1 MVDLR
6 EPRIL
11 GKTLRIGHL
20 DVVGHDVRD
29 AAELYVQM
37 SDGDGPPQ
45 RRRGPALHDRNEP
58 IPPPEND
65 KQHDQDDDDAGNG
78 EPSGKSAFSHSL
90 PTGRAGARPRAA
102 LISELTGNR
111 SARFRPLSFRLPA
124 GCFREG
130 MYVMREQTVLL
141 CLFAALAGP
150 ALAQPAAPAGN
161 ASSPGGVAAPE
172 APAPAGEAGPA
183 PSPAQREHTARPI
196 AKPSATGE
204 NAARQS
210 LLAARKAIGEG
221 RSQQAAQFAYARRG
235 AAPRHAESPSIR
247 GSRPAS
253 TRFSGQVAEARGVV
267 AAGYDARALKLVD
280 AALARLPPRPPHRK
294 AGPG

>member
-1 MVDLR
+1 
-6 EPRIL
+6 
-11 GKTLRIGHL
+11 
-20 DVVGHDVRD
+20 
-29 AAELYVQM
+29 
-37 SDGDGPPQ
+37 
-45 RRRGPALHDRNEP
+45 
-58 IPPPEND
+58 
-65 KQHDQDDDDAGNG
+65 
-78 EPSGKSAFSHSL
+78 
-90 PTGRAGARPRAA
+90 
-102 LISELTGNR
+102 
-111 SARFRPLSFRLPA
+111 
-124 GCFREG
+124 
-130 MYVMREQTVLL
+130 MREQTLLL

-150 ALAQPAAPAGN
+150 ALAQPAAPAGD

-221 RSQQAAQFAYARRG
+221 RSQQASQLLTRAEAQLHAMPRAHDWRQQARI
-235 AAPRHAESPSIR
+235 HTIL
-247 GSRPAS
+247 
-253 TRFSGQVAEARGVV
+253 GQVAEARGVV